1 LKKGVPAVATASR
14 IARPALEI
22 AMKLFSKL
30 LVTVLLSAGVVAAAA
45 AQGYPSRPVQVLIGF
60 PAGGVGDIVA
70 RLVMQKLSDLTGNQ
84 FVIENRTG
92 AGGNLAFSATA
103 AAKPDGYT
111 LLFSTPGIAINPS
124 LYKKVNF
131 ALEDF
136 TPIALI
142 GEAPLVL
149 LANAT
154 LPIKTVADLVAAGKA
169 KPDAIRFASSGNGSS
184 SHLAMD
190 VLRHMTGMSYMHIPY
205 RGGAPALV
213 DVMSGQVDVTML
225 PIAET
230 LSYIRE
236 GRVVAL
242 GQSGKL
248 RSPIAPNIPTIEE
261 AGIKG
266 YFSTT
271 WYMVLGP
278 ANLPPGV
285 IDFVQGNLSKVLKM
299 PELQEKLQALGVSI
313 INGDSKDA
321 KAFLYSEY
329 ARWRE
334 LIKAS
339 GTRIE

>member
-1 LKKGVPAVATASR
+1 
-14 IARPALEI
+14 
-22 AMKLFSKL
+22 MKLLSKMLCAAL
-30 LVTVLLSAGVVAAAA
+30 LGVGVVAGAA
-45 AQGYPSRPVQVLIGF
+45 AQGYPTRPVQVMIGF
-60 PAGGVGDIVA
+60 PAGGSGDIVA
-70 RLVMQKLSDLTGNQ
+70 RLVMQKMSDLTGNQ
-84 FVIENRTG
+84 FVVENRTG

-131 ALEDF
+131 TLEDF
-136 TPIALI
+136 TPIALV

-190 VLRHMTGMSYMHIPY
+190 VLRNMTGMSYVHVPY
-205 RGGAPALV
+205 RGGGPALL
-213 DVMSGQVDVTML
+213 DVMSGRVDITML
-225 PIAET
+225 PISET
-230 LSYIRE
+230 LSYIRD

-242 GQSGKL
+242 GQSGKT
-248 RSPIAPNIPTIEE
+248 RSPIAPTIPTIEE

-278 ANLPPGV
+278 ANLPASTV
-285 IDFVQGNLSKVLKM
+285 DYIQGNLSKVLKM
-299 PELQEKLQALGVSI
+299 PELQEKLQAVGVSV

-321 KAFLYSEY
+321 KTFLYAEY

-339 GTRIE
+339 GTKIE

>member
-1 LKKGVPAVATASR
+1 
-14 IARPALEI
+14 
-22 AMKLFSKL
+22 MKLLSKMLCAAL
-30 LVTVLLSAGVVAAAA
+30 LGVGVVAGAA
-45 AQGYPSRPVQVLIGF
+45 AQGYPTRPVQVMIGF
-60 PAGGVGDIVA
+60 PAGGSGDIVA
-70 RLVMQKLSDLTGNQ
+70 RLVMQKMTDLTGNP
-84 FVIENRTG
+84 FLIENRTG

-103 AAKPDGYT
+103 SAKPDGYT

-131 ALEDF
+131 TLEDF

-149 LANAT
+149 LANPT
-154 LPIKTVADLVAAGKA
+154 LSIKTVADLVAAGKA

-190 VLRHMTGMSYMHIPY
+190 VLRHMSGMSYMHIPY
-205 RGGAPALV
+205 RGGGPALV
-213 DVMSGQVDVTML
+213 DVISGQVDVTML
-225 PIAET
+225 PISET

-242 GQSGKL
+242 GQSGKT

-278 ANLPPGV
+278 ANLPANV
-285 IDFVQGNLSKVLKM
+285 IDYVQGNLSKVLKM
-299 PELQEKLQALGVSI
+299 PELQEKLQAVGVSI
-313 INGDSKDA
+313 INGDSADA
-321 KAFLYSEY
+321 KAFLYAEY

-339 GTRIE
+339 DTVIE